1 MTHDQEYRR
10 EVRDLVVRSEA
21 EYDRTLLTL
30 AGGALTLSVAF
41 ARDIAGPDPRAWW
54 SLMVAWALWAASL
67 ACLLWSH
74 FSSARAMRSVLD
86 HVDGRG
92 GAPDGGKFAR
102 VTPILNFTAGI
113 AFVAGL
119 AFFATFVIQNRR
131 HHAGR
136 PAVSTL
142 SAAAASTSTD
152 STATPATDAG
162 ADARPA
168 GVHRA
173 AAAAATTGSADEPA
187 AGLGQ

>member
-1 MTHDQEYRR
+1 MTRDQDYRR

-54 SLMVAWALWAASL
+54 SLMVAWALWAGSL

-92 GAPDGGKFAR
+92 GAADGGKSGRA
-102 VTPILNFTAGI
+102 TPLLNLIAGI

-119 AFFATFVIQNRR
+119 AFFAIFVIQNRR

-136 PAVSTL
+136 PALCTT
-142 SAAAASTSTD
+142 SAAAASTSTY
-152 STATPATDAG
+152 STATPAANAG

-173 AAAAATTGSADEPA
+173 AAATTTGSADEP
-187 AGLGQ
+187 